1 MKLTEK
7 NKFIQSILHSYSQ
20 IFFAENSF
28 LAIILILVSFFNP
41 WAGLFGLLSVIFVN
55 ATAFLLNFNKTSIQ
69 KGLYG
74 FNALLTGLG
83 AGIIFEPN
91 FTLFVVILSIALLTL
106 FFAISL
112 QGILGKYG
120 LPFLSI
126 PFILGMWILIL
137 STDELTHLNLTEK
150 GIFVYNELFQQGGLW
165 RVKLYESLNNLDNLR
180 SIKIYFISL
189 SAIIFQNDVL
199 AGILIAL
206 GLLYYSRISFA
217 LSILGFYLAYLFY
230 LLIGANFSEL
240 SYTFIGFNY
249 ILTAIA
255 IGGYFFIPSKKSF
268 FWLIILLPVTVLISL
283 ALKGIFDQWKLPIYS
298 LPFNI
303 VVLLFLYV
311 MKWRSKK
318 PEELTEEFIKLE
330 NPEKSLYLYHT
341 LKEILKNKLYY
352 PISLPFAG
360 EWTVLQSH
368 NGKYTHKDLWRY
380 AWDFIITDENGKSFQ
395 NNGDYPAD
403 YYCYDK
409 PVYAPAD
416 GYIIN
421 IVDGIHDNIIGE
433 TNTVQNWGNSIVIKH
448 TEYLYTQL
456 SHLKA
461 GSIRVKNG
469 DFVKKGTLLATV
481 GNSGYS
487 PYPHLHFQ
495 IQSLPYVGSAT
506 LDYPLYNFIVKKM
519 GKIHYFLF
527 GKPKENDKIAPAIPH
542 EILKKTLNL
551 VPGKIL
557 QVINEKN
564 ETEQWKIDKNIYNQA
579 YIYDK
584 KSNSYLYFYSNE
596 TGFYINNFVG
606 DKNSNLFE
614 VYKALNSIYKVF
626 YKNLEVNN
634 ILRPDYFFSKEI
646 MFIQDFLAPFW
657 MFIKVKFQLQY
668 KEVDDEIF
676 PNYIKVKSKVKRNL
690 FSKEKCINHYEITFW
705 KNEIIQIKDLN
716 SNQEIKI
723 EVYKSIWS

>member
-1 MKLTEK
+1 MELIEK

-41 WAGLFGLLSVIFVN
+41 WAGLFGLLSVVFVN
-55 ATAFLLNFNKTSIQ
+55 TLAFFLNFNNASIQ

-91 FTLFVVILSIALLTL
+91 LTLFIIVLSIALLTL
-106 FFAISL
+106 FFSISL
-112 QGILGKYG
+112 QGVLGKYG

-126 PFILGMWILIL
+126 PFILGMWLLIL
-137 STDELTHLNLTEK
+137 STDELRNLNLTER
-150 GIFVYNELFQQGGLW
+150 GIYIYNELFQQGGLW
-165 RVKLYESLNNLDNLR
+165 RVKLYENLNNLDHLT
-180 SIKIYFISL
+180 SIKTYFISL

-206 GLLYYSRISFA
+206 GLLYYSRISFT

-230 LLIGANFSEL
+230 WLIGADFSEL

-255 IGGYFFIPSKKSF
+255 IGGYFFIPSKKTI
-268 FWLIILLPVTVLISL
+268 FWLIVLLPVTVLISL
-283 ALKGIFDQWKLPIYS
+283 ALKEIFDQWGLPIYS
-298 LPFNI
+298 LPFNF

-318 PEELTEEFIKLE
+318 PVELTEEFIRLK

-341 LKEILKNKLYY
+341 LQKILKNKLYF
-352 PISLPFAG
+352 PISLPFTG
-360 EWTVLQSH
+360 EWTVLQGH
-368 NGKYTHKDLWRY
+368 NGKYTHKDLWKH
-380 AWDFIITDENGKSFQ
+380 AWDFIIKDEEGKSYQ

-416 GYIIN
+416 GYVVN
-421 IVDGIHDNIIGE
+421 IVDGIPDNIIGE
-433 TNTVQNWGNSIVIKH
+433 TNTLQNWGNSIVIKH

-461 GSIRVKNG
+461 GSLRVKNG

-506 LDYPLYNFIVKKM
+506 LDYPLYNFIIKNFN
-519 GKIHYFLF
+519 KIKYFLF
-527 GKPKENDKIAPAIPH
+527 GKPKENDVVAPAIPH
-542 EILKKTLNL
+542 EILKKNLNF

-557 QVINEKN
+557 SVTNYNGQK
-564 ETEQWKIDKNIYNQA
+564 EQWLIDKDIYNQT
-579 YIYDK
+579 YIVDK

-596 TGFYINNFVG
+596 TGLYINNFIG
-606 DKNSNLFE
+606 NKNSSLFE
-614 VYKALNSIYKVF
+614 FYKALNNIYKVF
-626 YKNLEVNN
+626 YKDLEINN
-634 ILRPDYFFSKEI
+634 ILRPDHFFSKKI

-657 MFIKVKFQLQY
+657 FFIEVKFNLKY
-668 KEVDDEIF
+668 VESDDEIF
-676 PNYIKVKSKVKRNL
+676 PNYIKVKSKITNSI
-690 FSKEKCINHYEITFW
+690 FSKEKCINHYEVTLW
-705 KNEIIQIKDLN
+705 KNETIDIKDLN
-716 SNQEIKI
+716 SNKVLKI
-723 EVYKSIWS
+723 EVYKEIWK